1 MALRLL
7 EIVIP
12 EEHVGEVLS
21 IIEEA
26 QITNYWQTC
35 SCESRTI
42 FKLILPA

>member
-12 EEHVGEVLS
+12 EEGTGDVLK

-26 QITNYWQTC
+26 SDVEYEKKTAF
-35 SCESRTI
+35 S
-42 FKLILPA
+42 K